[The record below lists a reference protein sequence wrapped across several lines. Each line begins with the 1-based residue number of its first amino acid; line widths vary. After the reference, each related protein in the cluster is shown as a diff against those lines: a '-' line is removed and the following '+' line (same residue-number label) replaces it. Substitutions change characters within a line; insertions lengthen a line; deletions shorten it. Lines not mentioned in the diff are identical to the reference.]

1 MEDEA
6 AAVIEPGK
14 REKTFIEK
22 RHIIREWI
30 FNILISQ
37 SEPLVIVG
45 PI

>member
-1 MEDEA
+1 MVA
-6 AAVIEPGK
+6 IESGK
-14 REKTFIEK
+14 REKTFTEK

-37 SEPLVIVG
+37 SEPLVIMG